1 MTFIIAEAGSNHNGS
16 IDNAFK
22 LIDVAVEAGCDAV
35 KFQTFAADT
44 LFAKNTPDFANY
56 KNIRQIIKD
65 NELPRSWHRTLKQ
78 YCDDNGI
85 EFMSTPFDEAAVD
98 ELVELGVKRLKVA
111 GFESTDP
118 RFLKYV
124 AKAGLPLIVSLGIK
138 SAKYSIWCKI
148 YDNIRSM
155 NDKELTLL
163 HCNNAYPTPYADIN
177 LNELKALSL
186 FTMLKRQE
194 SNLQVQNFYGLSD
207 HTIGSLVPSL
217 AVTMGATCI
226 EKHFTLDNNMPGPD
240 HHFAVN
246 PTQLKEMVNNI
257 RIAEQ
262 CLTYRTSDFTM
273 SEEAF
278 KVGTRSVV
286 AKTPIKAGDILS
298 EENITTKR
306 PCPEGAVEAAN
317 FFDLIGKSVNVDI
330 EQDDFIME
338 SYL

>member
-16 IDNAFK
+16 LDNAFK
-22 LIDVAVEAGCDAV
+22 LIDVAVDAGCDAV

-65 NELPRSWHRTLKQ
+65 NELPRSWHKTLKQ
-78 YCDDNGI
+78 YCDDSGI

-124 AKAGLPLIVSLGIK
+124 AKAGLPMVVSLGIK
-138 SAKYSIWCKI
+138 ASTYSIWCDI
-148 YDNIRSM
+148 YNNIRSL
-155 NDKELTLL
+155 NDKELILL
-163 HCNNAYPTPYADIN
+163 HCNNAYPTPYTDIN
-177 LNELKALSL
+177 LNELRLLSL
-186 FTMLKRQE
+186 FTMMKKQKHG
-194 SNLQVQNFYGLSD
+194 LQVSYGLSD
-207 HTIGSLVPSL
+207 HTIGALVPAL
-217 AVTMGATCI
+217 AVTLGATCI
-226 EKHFTLDNNMPGPD
+226 EKHFTLDNNMTGPD

-262 CLTYRTSDFTM
+262 CLTYRTSNFTI
-273 SEEAF
+273 SEQSF

-286 AKTPIKAGDILS
+286 AKTAIKAG
-298 EENITTKR
+298 ETFTEANITTKR
-306 PCPEGAVEAAN
+306 PCPEGAVEAAD
-317 FFDLIGKSVNVDI
+317 FFNVLGKIAKIDI
-330 EQDDFIME
+330 EEDGFIMKDICYE
-338 SYL
+338 